1 MRKCTSM
8 FDWDDARYFLA
19 IHRTGT
25 LSAAARDLGVNQS
38 TVGRRLEALEEQLGA
53 RLFVRTRDGY
63 STSPAGEQLLA
74 RAESME
80 EEALAIARLLV
91 GQQERLTGDV
101 RVTSS
106 DAFGPRVVAPIL
118 LEFHALHPGIVLEF
132 DTDNRLLSL
141 TRREADIAV
150 RFSRPPDRH
159 LVARKVADF
168 ANAPYC
174 SKGYIARRGRPK
186 APYESQDFV
195 GELKEH
201 LPAARWI
208 EQHAA
213 KGKGRIV
220 FKSSST
226 FAQHAATLAGL
237 GIAMLPCYLADP
249 EPDLVRIGPPEPA
262 MGRAVW
268 LVVHEDLQ
276 RTPRIRACVDFL
288 AQRLGAQS
296 AWFSGKS

>member
-1 MRKCTSM
+1 M

-25 LSAAARDLGVNQS
+25 LSAAARRLGVNQS
-38 TVGRRLEALEEQLGA
+38 TVGRRLETLEEELGA

-63 STSPAGEQLLA
+63 SASPAGEQLLP
-74 RAESME
+74 RAERME
-80 EEALAIARLLV
+80 EEAHAIARELV
-91 GQQERLTGDV
+91 GHQERLTGSV

-118 LEFHALHPGIVLEF
+118 LEFHAVHPAIDLEF
-132 DTDNRLLSL
+132 DADNRLLSL

-159 LVARKVADF
+159 LVARKAADF

-174 SKGYIARRGRPK
+174 STSYVARRGRPRP
-186 APYESQDFV
+186 PYEGHEFV
-195 GELKEH
+195 SELNEQ
-201 LPAARWI
+201 LPSTRWI
-208 EQHAA
+208 TQHAS
-213 KGKGRIV
+213 KGGGRVV

-226 FAQHAATLAGL
+226 FAQLNATQAGL
-237 GIAMLPCYLADP
+237 GIAMLPCYIADP
-249 EPDLVRIGPPEPA
+249 EPDLVRVGPFEPA
-262 MGRAVW
+262 MGTAVW
-268 LVVHEDLQ
+268 LVVHKDLQ

-288 AQRLGAQS
+288 AQRLAARS
-296 AWFSGKS
+296 AWFAGRSQPGG